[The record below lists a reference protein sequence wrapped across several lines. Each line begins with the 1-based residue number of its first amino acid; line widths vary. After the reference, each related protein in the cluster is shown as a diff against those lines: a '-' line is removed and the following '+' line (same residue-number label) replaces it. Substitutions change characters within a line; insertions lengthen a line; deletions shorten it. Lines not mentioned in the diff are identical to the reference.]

1 VKCFL
6 SIIILLAAL
15 ATLPSRTA
23 AEDLS
28 TSGWRLWPDR
38 DAAWTND
45 TLYLPS
51 EIKLDQMPVNP
62 PTDGWPALNDQQGMA
77 VTLPSMVE
85 EHYWGKFD
93 TRPYAHNE
101 AQRGLCK
108 QVIRR
113 FKLAWRLQ
121 LQDSGL
127 REGKGQE
134 SCHRIAKIRI

>member
-1 VKCFL
+1 LGLERVDRA
-6 SIIILLAAL
+6 IRADLAAL

-77 VTLPSMVE
+77 VT
-85 EHYWGKFD
+85 
-93 TRPYAHNE
+93 T
-101 AQRGLCK
+101 QRGRGTL
-108 QVIRR
+108 
-113 FKLAWRLQ
+113 L
-121 LQDSGL
+121 G
-127 REGKGQE
+127 
-134 SCHRIAKIRI
+134 